1 MNRIKNKVESIQFK
15 QLVEED
21 LELMYSWFKEPII
34 NQMYA
39 RGQSWS
45 LDDIRQKYL
54 PRILGYEKVP
64 SFIILEEGQ
73 PIGFIQYY
81 CFVDFLAEGI
91 IDNDNSLFDKYSSKN
106 TAGIDLFIADS
117 LNRGIGLGSN
127 IINRFIATYLQKFQ
141 CIVVDPDKNNL
152 KAIRCYEKSGF
163 VKSTFSKHP
172 TYILMIKELSR

>member
-1 MNRIKNKVESIQFK
+1 MKKRKCENLTLQFK
-15 QLVEED
+15 SLVETD
-21 LELMYSWFKEPII
+21 LELMYLWFKEPTI

-39 RGQSWS
+39 KGQSWS

-64 SFIILEEGQ
+64 SFIILEEGH

-91 IDNDNSLFDKYSSKN
+91 IVNDNPLFDKYSPKN

-117 LNRGIGLGSN
+117 LNRGKGLGSN
-127 IINRFIATYLQKFQ
+127 IISRFIATYLQKFQ
-141 CIVVDPDKNNL
+141 CVVVDPHKNNL

-163 VKSTFSKHP
+163 VKSTFSKDP